1 MESARSQ
8 AAAGLDALRSFFVVR
23 HAKAGD
29 RDKWS
34 GDDTLRPLT
43 GKGRKQA
50 EQLVALFQPFEVSSI
65 HSSPYLRCVETV
77 EPLAKARRLQ
87 VTKSRALEEGRG
99 LTGLKGFLSDPALD
113 NAVLCTHGD
122 ITFELV
128 EELVANRVIKA
139 GDGGYGKGSTWVL
152 EVDDRGSPQ
161 RARYIPGP

>member
-1 MESARSQ
+1 MEDARPQ

-50 EQLVALFQPFEVSSI
+50 EQLVALLQPFEVSSI
-65 HSSPYLRCVETV
+65 HSSAYLRCVETV
-77 EPLAKARRLQ
+77 EPLATARRLQ

-99 LTGLKGFLSDPALD
+99 LSGLRGFLSDPALD

-128 EELVANRVIKA
+128 EDLVANRVIKA
-139 GDGGYGKGSTWVL
+139 GDGGYDKGSTWML
-152 EVDDRGSPQ
+152 EVDGDGTPK
-161 RARYIPGP
+161 RAQFIPAP